1 MKIRIHHLSLLT
13 LTGAFL
19 VAGLQSASAVL
30 SGIGWDGFPAAVN
43 AAVPSN
49 AANTNG
55 GLSGT
60 LNETGAGNASF
71 NTGGDISTFYGNDS
85 GVTPELPVPTA
96 TNNGYFEVASSVVF
110 NIVNGSALQQTLIEV
125 LVDLFVAD
133 RSQFLTVTASV
144 NGGPSIGITG
154 GQLNP
159 TTGPG
164 GNLWQQFGIMRNIVV
179 PVGGTLVVTWTAG
192 QGNRLAV
199 DNVAY
204 VFDSVP
210 EPTNVLGLSAL
221 LGSVMVMRNR
231 RRSA

>member
-1 MKIRIHHLSLLT
+1 MKKRIHHLSLLT

-55 GLSGT
+55 GFSGT
-60 LNETGAGNASF
+60 LNQTGAGNASF
-71 NTGGDISTFYGNDS
+71 STGGDISTVYGNDPS
-85 GVTPELPVPTA
+85 VSPELPVPTA

-110 NIVNGSALQQTLIEV
+110 NIVNGSALQQTWVAV

-133 RSQFLTVTASV
+133 RLQQLSVTASV
-144 NGGPSIGITG
+144 NGGPSIFITG
-154 GQLNP
+154 RGLNP

-164 GNLWQQFGIMRNIVV
+164 GNLWQPSVIGSNIVV
-179 PVGGTLVVTWTAG
+179 PAGGTLAVTWTAG
-192 QGNRLAV
+192 QGNRLAL